1 MNDGRTNARARTNAH
16 VLVLGG
22 VAAII
27 AESAAQVG
35 LAFGPF
41 GKSTKLIRAMVFRGG
56 TTIAAARERMVH
68 FIGAPTRTQSL
79 IETLLWPINSRLKFS
94 EAMRV

>member
-41 GKSTKLIRAMVFRGG
+41 GKSTKLIRAMVFLGG
-56 TTIAAARERMVH
+56 TGNDDCGGAGEDGSFHWRANTYTIPH
-68 FIGAPTRTQSL
+68 
-79 IETLLWPINSRLKFS
+79 
-94 EAMRV
+94 